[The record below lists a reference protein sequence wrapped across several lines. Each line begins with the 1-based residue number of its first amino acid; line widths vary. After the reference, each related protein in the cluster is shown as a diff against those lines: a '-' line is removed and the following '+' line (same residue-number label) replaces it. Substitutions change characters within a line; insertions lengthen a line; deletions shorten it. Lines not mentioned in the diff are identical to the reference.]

1 MDAPPR
7 SLPVAVLQSCA
18 ESILL
23 QFGVLCR
30 FYSKKRLVLL
40 KTQCGNHSS
49 GESCGQTTYPPWAF
63 AVVDKDKC
71 LCPLVTHRDK
81 PIKHINKNAVRR
93 RKCCRVPSTVD
104 KSLSFRFLG
113 VYEAIMLLYSF
124 TPRNQIFSS
133 EPFPFSHINIVFP
146 STCYFE
152 ALTVSYFPSKLA

>member
-1 MDAPPR
+1 MGFTPARALGRHVSLAALDSAENLRGGWREDGQVDAPPR

-49 GESCGQTTYPPWAF
+49 GESCGQTTYPLWAF

-81 PIKHINKNAVRR
+81 PIKHINKNAVQS
-93 RKCCRVPSTVD
+93 RKCC
-104 KSLSFRFLG
+104 
-113 VYEAIMLLYSF
+113 
-124 TPRNQIFSS
+124 
-133 EPFPFSHINIVFP
+133 
-146 STCYFE
+146 
-152 ALTVSYFPSKLA
+152 